1 MLPFIIALIVFLLF
15 AIIIITM
22 IWNDI
27 PYIIINLVILW
38 FILLRSYFEIRY
50 KKIFYPYLISFVL
63 TAIINI
69 LWFDYIQI
77 PMVFWPVWF
86 ITLLFIIGKILV
98 WIWNLIK
105 YLKRNKRTSK
115 KK

>member
-1 MLPFIIALIVFLLF
+1 MLPFIIALIIFLIF
-15 AIIIITM
+15 AITIIVM
-22 IWNDI
+22 ISQDI
-27 PYIIINLVILW
+27 VYIIVNLAILW

-50 KKIFYPYLISFVL
+50 KKIFYPYLASFTL
-63 TAIINI
+63 TTIIH
-69 LWFDYIQI
+69 LVWFDKIQI
-77 PMVFWPVWF
+77 PIVFWPVWF
-86 ITLLFIIGKILV
+86 VTLLFIIGKILV